1 MKPVVL
7 IATNNPS
14 YNQTLLECA
23 AKYQPSVDWV
33 LGDDP
38 RAAKAHV
45 AACWYPSPSLADDFP
60 ALQCMHSLGA
70 GADNLGSLL
79 ESGLRIE
86 RIVDAEQ
93 KHGMFE
99 YVLWGVLYYQRDM
112 DRYQSFQRQNLW
124 QGLAQKSAKDIT
136 IGVLGLGE
144 IGAYV
149 ATHLAQM
156 GYVVRGWSR
165 SQKKLTGVECFNGA
179 DGLDNVLAGLDV
191 VVNLLPLNHETE
203 GLLNGETLAKL
214 PQNAA
219 LIHCGRGAHLV
230 EADLIAAVESQRLR
244 GALLDV
250 FATEPLPAESKLWQ
264 MEQVVITPHIASSAS
279 FEAMVKQISA
289 VAEEYFLS

>member
-7 IATNNPS
+7 IATNNPN
-14 YNQTLLECA
+14 YNQILLEHA
-23 AKYQPSVDWV
+23 AQVAHGVDWV
-33 LGDDP
+33 LADDP
-38 RAAKAHV
+38 RAAKAQV
-45 AACWYPSPSLADDFP
+45 AACWFPSPNLATDFP
-60 ALQCMHSLGA
+60 ALHCLHSLGA
-70 GADNLGSLL
+70 GADNLGALL

-86 RIVDAEQ
+86 RIIDAEQ
-93 KHGMFE
+93 KQGMFE

-124 QGLAQKSAKDIT
+124 QGLPQRSAKQMIV
-136 IGVLGLGE
+136 GVLGLGE

-165 SQKKLTGVECFNGA
+165 SPKSLVGVDSFYGA
-179 DGLDNVLAGLDV
+179 DGLDRVLDGLDV
-191 VVNLLPLNHETE
+191 VVNLLPLNSETE

-214 PQNAA
+214 PENAA
-219 LIHCGRGAHLV
+219 LIHCGRGAHVV
-230 EADLIAAVESQRLR
+230 EADLIAALESQRLR

-250 FATEPLPAESKLWQ
+250 FASEPLPAQSKLWQ

-289 VAEEYFLS
+289 VAEGYCFR